1 MSASNKV
8 VWSEGMFLQPQH
20 FQQHDRYLEALLE
33 SRVGHLRPYPWGLTR
48 VVLDG
53 ELLAL
58 GKLAL
63 RECEGVLPDG
73 TPFAVPDQADP
84 PVPLD
89 VGEEVKNAVVYLAL
103 PVRREGMDETD
114 DGADPRSLVR
124 YTEQEREVRDSN
136 AGNDTNA
143 PVRTGRLRARLVLE
157 GTDLG
162 AYSCVGIARVIERR
176 ADAQIL
182 LDETYIPP
190 CLDCRACARLTGFL
204 SEITGMLHHR
214 GEELA
219 ARLVAPGKSGVAE
232 IADFLLLQTVNRYE
246 PVFAHV
252 GAIETLHP
260 ESFFRLGLGLA
271 GELATFT
278 SPRKRPPE
286 LPAYRHP
293 NLTETFQPLMAELR
307 RSLSMVLE
315 QNAIPIPI
323 HETKYGIRVGTAPDR
338 GLFRTAV
345 FVLAV
350 NAQVPGET
358 LRSGFAAQTKIGP
371 VEKIR
376 DLVNLH
382 LPGVGLRPLPVAP
395 RQIPYHAG
403 FTYFELDRSGELW
416 RMLETSGGCAIHI
429 AGDYPGLE
437 LELWAIRG

>member
-20 FQQHDRYLEALLE
+20 FQQHDRYVEALVE
-33 SRVGHLRPYPWGLTR
+33 GRAGHLRPYPWGLTR
-48 VVLDG
+48 VAVDG

-58 GKLAL
+58 GKLAV
-63 RECEGVLPDG
+63 RECRGVLPDG
-73 TPFAVPDQADP
+73 TPFAIPDEADP

-89 VGEEVKNAVVYLAL
+89 VGEDVKNAVIYLAL
-103 PVRREGMDETD
+103 PVRRDGMDETD
-114 DGADPRSLVR
+114 DGVDPRSLVR
-124 YTEQEREVRDSN
+124 YTEHEREVRDSN
-136 AGNDTNA
+136 AGNDTTA

-162 AYSCVGIARVIERR
+162 AYSCVGIVRVIERR
-176 ADAQIL
+176 ADAQIV
-182 LDETYIPP
+182 LDDTYIPA
-190 CLDCRACARLTGFL
+190 CLDCRASARLAGFL
-204 SEITGMLHHR
+204 TEITGLLHHR

-219 ARLVAPGKSGVAE
+219 ARLVAPGKTGVAE

-246 PVFAHV
+246 PVLAHA
-252 GAIETLHP
+252 GTIEGLHP
-260 ESFFRLGLGLA
+260 EAFFRLGLELA

-278 SPRKRPPE
+278 APRKRPAE

-293 NLTETFQPLMAELR
+293 HLTETFQPLMAELR

-323 HETKYGIRVGTAPDR
+323 HETKFGIRVGTAPDR
-338 GLFRTAV
+338 SLFRTAA

-350 NAQVPGET
+350 NAQVPGEA

-382 LPGVGLRPLPVAP
+382 LPGVTLRPLPVAP

-403 FTYFELDRSGELW
+403 FTYFELDRGGELW

>member
-1 MSASNKV
+1 MSESNKV
-8 VWSEGMFLQPQH
+8 VWSEGMFLQPHH
-20 FQQHDRYLEALLE
+20 FQQHDRYLEMLLE
-33 SRVGHLRPYPWGLTR
+33 SRTRDLRPYPWGLVKVAIDTQM
-48 VVLDG
+48 LT
-53 ELLAL
+53 L
-58 GKLAL
+58 GKIAL
-63 RECEGVLPDG
+63 RECGGVLPDG
-73 TPFAVPDQADP
+73 TPFAVPEEADP
-84 PVPLD
+84 PVPLEIAED
-89 VGEEVKNAVVYLAL
+89 VKNTVVYLAL
-103 PVRREGMDETD
+103 PARRAGADETD
-114 DGADPRSLVR
+114 SGEDPRSLVR
-124 YTEQEREVRDSN
+124 FTQHEREVLDSN
-136 AGNDTNA
+136 AGNDTA
-143 PVRTGRLRARLVLE
+143 TTLRTGRLRLRLVLE
-157 GTDLG
+157 GTDVG
-162 AYSCVGIARVIERR
+162 AYTYVGVCRIIERR
-176 ADAQIL
+176 SDAQIV
-182 LDETYIPP
+182 LDDTYIPP
-190 CLDCRACARLTGFL
+190 CLDCRASPRLTGFL
-204 SEITGMLHHR
+204 TEITGLLHHR

-219 ARLVAPGKSGVAE
+219 ARLVAPSKSGVAE

-252 GAIETLHP
+252 SVVEDLHP
-260 ESFFRLGLGLA
+260 ESFYRLGLQLA

-278 SPRKRPPE
+278 GTRKRPPE
-286 LPAYRHP
+286 LPLYHHP
-293 NLTETFQPLMAELR
+293 NLTEAFAPLMAELR

-315 QNAIPIPI
+315 QNAIPIPL

-350 NAQVPGET
+350 NAQVSPEA

-416 RMLETSGGCAIHI
+416 RMLESSGGCAIHI

>member
-1 MSASNKV
+1 VS
-8 VWSEGMFLQPQH
+8 F
-20 FQQHDRYLEALLE
+20 
-33 SRVGHLRPYPWGLTR
+33 
-48 VVLDG
+48 DG
-53 ELLAL
+53 DLLAL

-63 RECEGVLPDG
+63 RECRGVLPDG
-73 TPFAVPDQADP
+73 TPFAIPEDADP

-89 VGEEVKNAVVYLAL
+89 VGEETKSVVVHLAL
-103 PVRREGMDETD
+103 PARRPGMDETD

-124 YTEQEREVRDSN
+124 YTEHEREVRDSN
-136 AGNDTNA
+136 AGNDTAA
-143 PVRTGRLRARLVLE
+143 PVRTGRLRLRLVLE
-157 GTDLG
+157 GTDMG
-162 AYSCVGIARVIERR
+162 AYTSVGIARVVERR
-176 ADAQIL
+176 ANAQIV
-182 LDETYIPP
+182 LDEGYIPT
-190 CLDCRACARLTGFL
+190 CLDCRASARLTGFL
-204 SEITGMLHHR
+204 TEITGLLHHR

-219 ARLVAPGKSGVAE
+219 ARLVAPGKTGVAE

-246 PVFAHV
+246 PVLAHASV
-252 GAIETLHP
+252 VEDLHP
-260 ESFFRLGLGLA
+260 EAFFRLALGLA

-278 SPRKRPPE
+278 APRKRPPD
-286 LPAYRHP
+286 LPPYRHP
-293 NLTETFQPLMAELR
+293 NLTETFNPLMAELR

-338 GLFRTAV
+338 ALFRTAV

-350 NAQVPGET
+350 NAQVPGEA

-416 RMLETSGGCAIHI
+416 RMLESSGGCAIHI